1 MALSFRKDDK
11 ERKQKS
17 LERAQKEAKMASES
31 AKDARNRREAK
42 IVANKLEA
50 PVEQNEEKQ
59 VVENVLDETKD
70 EIKVATRKDA
80 KEELTAMQ
88 REQQQVVNKALDE
101 TKDEIKVATRKD
113 AKEELTAMQ
122 REQQQAVN
130 KALDETKDEIKVA
143 TREDAKEIPQYTQKL
158 GDLQE
163 QTIQTTRE
171 IADNYIES
179 QKEIISIYQSVWTPF
194 VENAN
199 SRFWNYWSISPKG
212 IAETYGTVVS
222 SFADNVI
229 AATRLTNN
237 AVSANM
243 EQFSTALQQTKDNSR
258 ELSRL
263 GINAAK
269 IFNEASN
276 DIATTGISAV
286 ETTTTAGSRQRR

>member
-1 MALSFRKDDK
+1 MSTARKDRK
-11 ERKQKS
+11 EDDTTS
-17 LERAQKEAKMASES
+17 PS
-31 AKDARNRREAK
+31 
-42 IVANKLEA
+42 
-50 PVEQNEEKQ
+50 
-59 VVENVLDETKD
+59 
-70 EIKVATRKDA
+70 
-80 KEELTAMQ
+80 
-88 REQQQVVNKALDE
+88 VNKA
-101 TKDEIKVATRKD
+101 RD

-130 KALDETKDEIKVA
+130 KALDETKDEIKTA
-143 TREDAKEIPQYTQKL
+143 TREAAREIPQYTQRL
-158 GDLQE
+158 GDIQE

-243 EQFSTALQQTKDNSR
+243 ELFSTALQQTKDNSR
-258 ELSRL
+258 ELSGL

-269 IFNEASN
+269 VFHESSN
-276 DIATTGISAV
+276 GLVSTGFSTAQAV
-286 ETTTTAGSRQRR
+286 VPSSRLRR